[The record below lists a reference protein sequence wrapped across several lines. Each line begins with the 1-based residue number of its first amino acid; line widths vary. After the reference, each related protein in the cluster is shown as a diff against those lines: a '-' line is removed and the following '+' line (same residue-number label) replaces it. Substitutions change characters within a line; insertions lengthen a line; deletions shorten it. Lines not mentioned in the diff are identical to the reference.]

1 MAKLY
6 DHRGNPVELGTLRT
20 ELAAPSLA
28 GIRQVMSNHPAQG
41 LTPARLASLLRQ
53 AEYGYP
59 IAYLELAEEM
69 EEKDLHYRSVL
80 GTRKLAV
87 SGLQAVVEAASDAA
101 EDVKAAELVREVVLQ
116 EGFEDV
122 LMDVLDAIGK
132 GFSVCEILWDASESE
147 WRPQEIVWRDP
158 RWFVPSQVDG
168 RTILLLDEKNLNGL
182 PLAPYK
188 FIVHTP
194 KVKSGIPLRG
204 GIARAAA
211 WAYLFKNYGLKD
223 WVSFAEVYGQPV
235 RVGKYGA
242 GALPEDVNILKEA
255 VASIGSDAGAVIPDS
270 MLIEFVDH
278 VGKAASAQIYERL
291 LDYLD
296 KQVSKAVL
304 GHSGSA
310 DSTPGKLG
318 GETEAK
324 DVRKDLLIADAKQLC
339 ATINRQLVRAVVDL
353 NMGPRAVYPKL
364 RLQMEEAEDLTALA
378 ENLDKL
384 VPMGVKVSAS
394 WTRDK
399 FGIPDPDPEEELLS
413 ARVSPVAPPAEPMPP
428 EDPLAAATAATARR
442 TNRTVCP
449 HCQTANAGGT
459 AVPDVADAYAGRAGE
474 EALPLMDDLLE
485 PVRALVARAANL
497 EEVRDGLLSLYRG
510 MDPAKLGELM
520 ALAISAAELS
530 GRFEVGNGR

>member
-1 MAKLY
+1 MANLY
-6 DHRGNPVELGTLRT
+6 DHRGNPVDLKALRT
-20 ELAAPSLA
+20 EIAAPSLA
-28 GIRQVMSNHPAQG
+28 GIRQVISNHPAQG
-41 LTPARLASLLRQ
+41 LTPARLAALLRQ
-53 AEYGYP
+53 AENGYP
-59 IAYLELAEEM
+59 LSYLELAEEM

-87 SGLQAVVEAASDAA
+87 SGLQAVVEAATDNA
-101 EDVKAAELVREVVLQ
+101 EDVRAAELVRDMLLQ

-132 GFSVCEILWDASESE
+132 GFSVNEILWDASESE
-147 WRPQEIVWRDP
+147 WRPREIVWRDP
-158 RWFVPSQVDG
+158 RWFVLSQVDG
-168 RTILLLDEKNLNGL
+168 RTVLLLDEKNLNGL
-182 PLAPYK
+182 PLPPYK

-194 KVKSGIPLRG
+194 KVKSGLPLRG

-211 WAYLFKNYGLKD
+211 WAYLFKNFGLKD
-223 WVSFAEVYGQPV
+223 WVAFAEVYGQPV
-235 RVGKYGA
+235 RVGKYGPS
-242 GALPEDVNILKEA
+242 ALPEDIDVLKEA

-278 VGKAASAQIYERL
+278 VGKAASAQVYERL

-318 GETEAK
+318 GEDEAK
-324 DVRKDLLIADAKQLC
+324 DVRRDLLTADAKQLC
-339 ATINRQLVRAVVDL
+339 AALNRQLVRPVVDL
-353 NMGPRAVYPKL
+353 NMGPRKLYPRL

-378 ENLDKL
+378 GNLEKL
-384 VPMGVKVSAS
+384 VPMGVKVGAS

-399 FGIPDPDPEEELLS
+399 FGIPDPDPQEELLS
-413 ARVSPVAPPAEPMPP
+413 APASLFPPPAEPSPP
-428 EDPLAAATAATARR
+428 EDPDAAAAANARR
-442 TNRTVCP
+442 IDRTACP
-449 HCQTANAGGT
+449 HCRAAAAAGT
-459 AVPDVADAYAGRAGE
+459 AEPDVADAYAGRAGE

-485 PVRALVARAANL
+485 PVRALVANAATL

-510 MDPAKLGELM
+510 MDPAKLSELM
-520 ALAISAAELS
+520 ALALSAAELS
-530 GRFEVGNGR
+530 GRFEVGNAK